1 MVKQHDFVNKTY
13 TSLSKGGQRITE
25 AQNLL
30 CFVEIHLIQHPPP
43 MQHPPPIHPP
53 PPIQPR
59 DSANAPKGAQEQ
71 AATNARPE
79 ICTVRGKPELG
90 AWVGVLTRT

>member
-43 MQHPPPIHPP
+43 IHHP

-90 AWVGVLTRT
+90 AWVGVLTST